1 MFKQRFASFLKYN
14 NRTCIQILHKCINI
28 HNLMIGRYVEA
39 DYEEDYENFFSRGR
53 NVDLTFSRSFDKEN
67 ENENTR

>member
-1 MFKQRFASFLKYN
+1 
-14 NRTCIQILHKCINI
+14 
-28 HNLMIGRYVEA
+28 MIGRYVEA

>member
-1 MFKQRFASFLKYN
+1 
-14 NRTCIQILHKCINI
+14 
-28 HNLMIGRYVEA
+28 MIGRYVEA

-67 ENENTR
+67 ENENQIEINVNKIFLIHGLYFHCVPY